1 MGAPHQFDGVKTL
14 SPRAP
19 SRSRRKSTLD
29 VSVVE
34 SHFLFWL
41 AVLVLVVLALW
52 LLSEILLPFVAG
64 LAIAYL
70 LTPLT
75 DRLERFGINRLAA
88 ALLIIAVVVLALVYL
103 ILLVAP
109 IVGAQ
114 LSSFIDS
121 VPGNVTRLQALLGD
135 PSRPW
140 LQKLL
145 GAGFSADKSIG
156 DLVTQGVGWLTT
168 FLRSLWSGGR
178 ALVSLFSLVVVTPV
192 VAFYL
197 IYDWHRMIRNVDSWI
212 PIQYRDTVREF
223 AREVDAAIAGF
234 VRGQTACALS
244 SAPFTLLHLLSLDSI
259 SVCSSALSP
268 VSSHLSRTSDP

>member
-19 SRSRRKSTLD
+19 SRSRRKPTLD
-29 VSVVE
+29 RSVVE
-34 SHFLFWL
+34 RHFLFWL

-88 ALLIIAVVVLALVYL
+88 ALLIIALVVLALVYL

-145 GAGFSADKSIG
+145 GVGFSADKSIG

-178 ALVSLFSLVVVTPV
+178 ARLSLCS
-192 VAFYL
+192 
-197 IYDWHRMIRNVDSWI
+197 R
-212 PIQYRDTVREF
+212 
-223 AREVDAAIAGF
+223 
-234 VRGQTACALS
+234 LS
-244 SAPFTLLHLLSLDSI
+244 S
-259 SVCSSALSP
+259 
-268 VSSHLSRTSDP
+268 